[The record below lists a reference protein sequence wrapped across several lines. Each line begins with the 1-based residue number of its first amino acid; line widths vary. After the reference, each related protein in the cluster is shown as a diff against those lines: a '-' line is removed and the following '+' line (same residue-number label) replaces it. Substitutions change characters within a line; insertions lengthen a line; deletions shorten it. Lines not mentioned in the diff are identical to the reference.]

1 MASPRFRDTGR
12 FVRRPAK
19 TKTFRPANLADLMR
33 CLDPATKAPVP
44 IRVRGAGT
52 APTDCNTSSS
62 GSIVDMTGLN
72 RIVHID
78 AHNQTVTAEAGV
90 RLGTLVSAL
99 ADEGLELFGNQDQ
112 MERTLGGAVAS
123 PCIGAGIGDQAAQL
137 SSQVVSL
144 KVVTAAGKLMKVA
157 RQQQHLLNAFR
168 LSYGALGVLFEIT
181 LRVRPISTFRASHRS
196 MDIDTFA
203 NVVNRLANA
212 DFGQKFYVLPHRDR
226 VYLDL
231 RRYEKTPEDSY
242 DTPWKIKDWGES
254 TVLPH
259 VFKSLNRMLPIP
271 SVKYRLMDNLS
282 AATHDLVNSR
292 LVRNGNNPTATGLR
306 RRRKPRNL
314 RQSTWCF
321 PASDFSVVIK
331 AYREFCRA
339 TLDGS
344 GFRTD
349 LPAVGYR
356 LGRDKSALLS
366 PSFDEPLVAL
376 QTSSTSEKGWE
387 DFAIDLGQFAEN
399 WGGVPIFSLT
409 RCVRAEYSR
418 QIYTNRLEFF
428 RKIRR
433 QLDPKGRLLN
443 PFLAQYFG

>member
-12 FVRRPAK
+12 FVRRPAT
-19 TKTFRPANLADLMR
+19 TKTFTPANLADLMR
-33 CLDPATKAPVP
+33 CLDPASRVATP
-44 IRVRGAGT
+44 IRVRGAGS

-62 GSIVDMTGLN
+62 GSIIDMTGLD

-78 AHNQTVTAEAGV
+78 THNQTVTAEAGV
-90 RLGTLVSAL
+90 RLGTLVGEL
-99 ADEGLELFGNQDQ
+99 AGEGLELFGNQDQ
-112 MERTLGGAVAS
+112 MERTLGGAVAA
-123 PCIGAGIGDQAAQL
+123 PCIGVGIGDQATQL

-144 KVVTAAGKLMKVA
+144 KVVTATGKLMKVTKGQ
-157 RQQQHLLNAFR
+157 RHLLNAFR
-168 LSYGALGVLFEIT
+168 LSYGALGILFEIT
-181 LRVRPISTFRASHRS
+181 LRVRPISTFTASHRS

-203 NVVNRLANA
+203 NVVNRLASA

-231 RRYEKTPEDSY
+231 RRYEKAPEDSY

-259 VFKSLNRMLPIP
+259 VFKSLNRVLPIP
-271 SVKYRLMDNLS
+271 SVKYRLMDNITT
-282 AATHDLVNSR
+282 ATHDLVNSR
-292 LVRNGNNPTATGLR
+292 LVRNGNNATATGLR
-306 RRRKPRNL
+306 RRRKPRSL

-331 AYREFCRA
+331 AYREFCQA

-344 GFRTD
+344 GYRTD

-356 LGRDKSALLS
+356 MGRDTSALLS

-376 QTSSTSEKGWE
+376 QVSSTSDKGWE
-387 DFAIDLGQFAEN
+387 DFVIDFGQFAEN
-399 WGGVPIFSLT
+399 WGGVPVFSLS
-409 RCVRAEYSR
+409 RSVRAEYAR
-418 QIYTNRLEFF
+418 QIYTNRLDFF
-428 RKIRR
+428 RKIRN
-433 QLDPKGRLLN
+433 QLDPEGRLLN
-443 PFLAQYFG
+443 PFLAQYFA

>member
-12 FVRRPAK
+12 FVRRPLP
-19 TKTFRPANLADLMR
+19 TKNLRPANLADLMR
-33 CLDPATKAPVP
+33 CLDPGSRTTTP
-44 IRVRGAGT
+44 IRVRGAGS

-62 GSIVDMTGLN
+62 GTVIDMTGLD

-78 AHNQTVTAEAGV
+78 THNHTVTAEAGV

-99 ADEGLELFGNQDQ
+99 AEDGLELFGNHDQ

-123 PCIGAGIGDQAAQL
+123 PCIGAGIGDKAAQL

-144 KVVTAAGKLMKVA
+144 KVVTAAGKLMKVT
-157 RQQQHLLNAFR
+157 RQQRHLLNAFR
-168 LSYGALGVLFEIT
+168 LSYGALGVLYEIT
-181 LRVRPISTFRASHRS
+181 LRVRPISTFTASHRS

-203 NVVNRLANA
+203 NVVNRLARA

-231 RRYEKTPEDSY
+231 RRYEKSPENSY

-259 VFKSLNRMLPIP
+259 VFKSLNRVLPIP
-271 SVKYRLMDNLS
+271 SVKYRLMDNITT
-282 AATHDLVNSR
+282 ATHDLLNSR
-292 LVRNGNNPTATGLR
+292 LVRNGNNATATAMR

-331 AYREFCRA
+331 AYREFCTA
-339 TLDGS
+339 TLAGS
-344 GFRTD
+344 SFRTD

-356 LGRDKSALLS
+356 LGRDTTALLS
-366 PSFDEPLVAL
+366 PSFDEPLIAL
-376 QTSSTSEKGWE
+376 QVSSTSDKGWE
-387 DFAIDLGQFAEN
+387 DFVIDLGQFAEN
-399 WGGVPIFSLT
+399 WGGVPVFSLS
-409 RCVRAEYSR
+409 RSVRAEYAR
-418 QIYTNRLEFF
+418 QTYTNRLEFF

-433 QLDPKGRLLN
+433 QLDPEGRLLS